1 MEISKI
7 NAYIIME
14 ETSPVQKFK
23 VTKVKNE
30 FGLEFLRFRAC
41 LQSLD
46 VVNRNKRLYTTKA
59 ILAGLQAQNI
69 QELIRKGT
77 WVGENGHP
85 ITDDI
90 KRVTSYDPN
99 NLSHRILDYE
109 LAGNL
114 LYGTIET
121 LADKGPGKS
130 FMYHILQ
137 GLEAS
142 FSLRALAALTKKGD
156 TTYITSRP
164 FVVTYDRVIFPS
176 HKEAYMD
183 TTAPIQLS
191 ESANSLFVDNTSKS
205 NDSLDLSG
213 DVAIKIMEESVMQYI
228 LEEDK
233 NAKDIISFFD
243 CATESATL
251 SVDKKSIILKNE
263 TNRFIVPIDE
273 YIREETSAYLSR
285 LGK

>member
-1 MEISKI
+1 MEIGKV
-7 NAYIIME
+7 NAYILME
-14 ETSPVQKFK
+14 ETSPVQKFN
-23 VTKVKNE
+23 VTRVKNE
-30 FGLEFLRFRAC
+30 FGLEYLRFRAC

-46 VVNRNKRLYTTKA
+46 VVNRNRRLYTTKA

-69 QELIRKGT
+69 QELIKKGT

-109 LAGNL
+109 LSGNL

-156 TTYITSRP
+156 TTYITSKP
-164 FVVTYDRVIFPS
+164 FIVTYDRVIFPS

-183 TTAPIQLS
+183 TSAPIQLS
-191 ESANSLFVDNTSKS
+191 ESANCLFNDFDNHDKS
-205 NDSLDLSG
+205 TDLSG
-213 DVAIKIMEESVMQYI
+213 DVAIKLMEESVMNYI
-228 LEEDK
+228 LEEDA

-243 CATESATL
+243 CATESAML
-251 SVDKKSIILKNE
+251 SSDKKSIILKNE
-263 TNRFIVPIDE
+263 SNRFIVPISE
-273 YIREETSAYLSR
+273 YIREETSAYLAK